1 MSNVNYLAQ
10 FAKSFNWAGFF
21 LPKNVYHDCSKLYAF
36 CRVLDDLVD
45 EKTNLELREQRF
57 DEITNIYKKTYELD
71 NNDRKILNQ
80 NEHELIVNDMIELAY
95 NNNIK
100 RIILDDLIEGVGSDL
115 KQKVYLRSVKDLL
128 VYSYRVAGT
137 VGLMMAK
144 ILGVSDT
151 RSLKGA
157 IDLGIAM
164 QLTNIAR
171 DVIEDKKMNRQY
183 IKPDFENIEATLK
196 LADMFYESSYT
207 SIKKIPFKYRFAII
221 VARRVYRQI
230 GRKIIQK
237 RNMENYEKSG
247 KIYVNNFEKIYQTI
261 LSLFDL
267 MFLYLK
273 DVESHQRI
281 REHEIIREE
290 INLDERI

>member
-1 MSNVNYLAQ
+1 MTKKNYLAL

-45 EKTNLELREQRF
+45 EKIKLELRIERF
-57 DEITNIYKKTYELD
+57 NEIKSIFNKSYELG
-71 NNDRKILNQ
+71 NNKKILDQ
-80 NEHELIVNDMIELAY
+80 NEHEIIVKDMIVLAED
-95 NNNIK
+95 NNIK
-100 RIILDDLIEGVGSDL
+100 RIILDDLIDGVGSDL

-144 ILGVSDT
+144 ILSVSDT

-183 IKPDFENIEATLK
+183 IKPDFENIEATLR
-196 LADMFYESSYT
+196 LADMFYESSFT

-230 GRKIIQK
+230 GRKIIKK

-247 KIYVNNFEKIYQTI
+247 KIYVNNFGKIYQTI

>member
-1 MSNVNYLAQ
+1 MTEKNYLAL

-21 LPKNVYHDCSKLYAF
+21 LPKNIYNDCSKLYAF

-45 EKTNLELREQRF
+45 EKIELELRIERF
-57 DEITNIYKKTYELD
+57 SKIKDVFEKSYKQANDDGILADE
-71 NNDRKILNQ
+71 
-80 NEHELIVNDMIELAY
+80 NEYGSIVNNMITIAD

-100 RIILDDLIEGVGSDL
+100 KIILDDLIEGVSSDL
-115 KQKVYLRSVKDLL
+115 KSKVYLRSVKDLL
-128 VYSYRVAGT
+128 IYSYRVAGT

-144 ILGVSDT
+144 ILNVNDT

-183 IKPDFENIEATLK
+183 IKSDFENIEATLK
-196 LADMFYESSYT
+196 LADMFYESSFS
-207 SIKKIPFKYRFAII
+207 SIKNIPIKYRFAII

-230 GRKIIQK
+230 GRKIRK
-237 RNMENYEKSG
+237 KGDMSNYEKSG
-247 KIYVNNFEKIYQTI
+247 KIYVNNFGKIFQTF

-267 MFLYLK
+267 LILFLK
-273 DVESHQRI
+273 NTEPHQRV
-281 REHEIIREE
+281 REHEIISEDV
-290 INLDERI
+290 NLDERL

>member
-1 MSNVNYLAQ
+1 MTEKNYLAL

-21 LPKNVYHDCSKLYAF
+21 LPKNIYQDCSNLYAF
-36 CRVLDDLVD
+36 CRILDDVVD
-45 EKTNLELREQRF
+45 EKTNLELRTERFNKIQDFIQRSYEQ
-57 DEITNIYKKTYELD
+57 ND
-71 NNDRKILNQ
+71 NNRTLEDWHEYGSIINEMIVIADRNS
-80 NEHELIVNDMIELAY
+80 
-95 NNNIK
+95 IK
-100 RIILDDLIEGVGSDL
+100 KIILDDLIEGVGSDL
-115 KQKVYLRSVKDLL
+115 KTKVHLRSVKDLL

-144 ILGVSDT
+144 ILNVNDT

-183 IKPDFENIEATLK
+183 IKPDFENIYATLK
-196 LADMFYESSYT
+196 LADMFYESSFS
-207 SIKKIPFKYRFAII
+207 SIKNIPFRYRFAII

-230 GRKIIQK
+230 GRKILNK
-237 RNMENYEKSG
+237 RNIDNYEKSG
-247 KIYVNNFEKIYQTI
+247 KIYVNIFGKMFETF

-267 MFLYLK
+267 VFLFFTK
-273 DVESHQRI
+273 TEPHQRQ
-281 REHEIIREE
+281 REHEIISEDV
-290 INLDERI
+290 NLDERI

>member
-1 MSNVNYLAQ
+1 MLNHLIGLV
-10 FAKSFNWAGFF
+10 FF
-21 LPKNVYHDCSKLYAF
+21 LPKNIYQDCSKLYTF

-45 EKTNLELREQRF
+45 EKTNLELRLERF
-57 DEITNIYKKTYELD
+57 NEIKNIYKKTYEID
-71 NNDRKILNQ
+71 NNDRSILNQ
-80 NEHELIVNDMIELAY
+80 NEHRLIVNDMIDLAY

-137 VGLMMAK
+137 VGLMMSK
-144 ILGVSDT
+144 ILNVNDA

-247 KIYVNNFEKIYQTI
+247 KIYVNNFGKIYQTI

-267 MFLYLK
+267 MLLYLK